1 MNKCV
6 FLDRDGVLNKEAGT
20 YVYRPEEFIIP
31 DGVPQ
36 AVAMLK
42 RAGFKLVVVTNQA
55 GIAKGLYTRQQVL
68 QLYEIIQ
75 QACKGA
81 LDALYFCPYHPKYD
95 SESLSR
101 KPGSLML
108 EKAIVRFGINPQQSW
123 MVGDRQRDL
132 EAAKRVQ
139 VKGIFINNEEEQ
151 APDYAHFVAGNL
163 LEAALFIVNQ

>member
-1 MNKCV
+1 
-6 FLDRDGVLNKEAGT
+6 
-20 YVYRPEEFIIP
+20 
-31 DGVPQ
+31 
-36 AVAMLK
+36 
-42 RAGFKLVVVTNQA
+42 
-55 GIAKGLYTRQQVL
+55 
-68 QLYEIIQ
+68 
-75 QACKGA
+75 
-81 LDALYFCPYHPKYD
+81 
-95 SESLSR
+95 
-101 KPGSLML
+101 ML